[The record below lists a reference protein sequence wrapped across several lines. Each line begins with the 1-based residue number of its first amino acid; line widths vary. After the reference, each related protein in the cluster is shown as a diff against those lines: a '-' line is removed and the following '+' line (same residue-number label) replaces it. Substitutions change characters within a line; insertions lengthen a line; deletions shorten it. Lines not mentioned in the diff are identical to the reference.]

1 MRGVRQ
7 TIFLIIAGVW
17 EAQQDPC
24 IRRSGTVP
32 PAYPTRGCRILLT
45 AFHGSYPT
53 SCPFRIRQDKYDF
66 HHILQLSRIIL
77 ERDSSLLG
85 LLIRGRLCLPIF
97 DSLILLLR
105 RLFSFPLALWTII
118 FSNLGFTLAHCSLT
132 YFLYCDALFWLG
144 VTSVYSVCSG
154 ARPREKA
161 WMLL

>member
-1 MRGVRQ
+1 MGQKHENPCRLSRIPASAGAEQFLLPTLRGV
-7 TIFLIIAGVW
+7 A
-17 EAQQDPC
+17 
-24 IRRSGTVP
+24 
-32 PAYPTRGCRILLT
+32 AYYLRH
-45 AFHGSYPT
+45 FHGSYPT

-77 ERDSSLLG
+77 ERDSSPLG

-97 DSLILLLR
+97 DFMILLLR

-118 FSNLGFTLAHCSLT
+118 FSNLGFTLAHCPLT
-132 YFLYCDALFWLG
+132 YFLYCDTLFWLG
-144 VTSVYSVCSG
+144 VTSAYSVCSG